1 MTGTGTPARPRS
13 QLNGEVAEKIAR
25 FKTVF
30 IPYPK
35 HVDLHDRWDYL
46 QQLGVR
52 TRGQPQ
58 MGIRVLAP
66 TGSGKSTAALAYQAR
81 VERDRPPTKTFRP
94 IVKVDLERG
103 STSKKLMTSIL
114 DRFGDPYASHGNEL
128 ALKRRVFACF
138 EHFGTELLIVDEV
151 QHLNYRN
158 GLKNDVTDTLKGM
171 LDAGLVPM
179 AFLGTEDAEQMF
191 RRNLQLNGRLLAP
204 CDIRPLDPK
213 REDDRRNFS
222 QFVARLEKVIVDEAI
237 LREQSDLA
245 GAGILAALFEVSAGV
260 VGRVSRLVQVAL
272 EFALRRGA
280 HRLEPRD
287 LADAVDQWAIEQNF
301 ISHNPVR
308 RLLNA

>member
-1 MTGTGTPARPRS
+1 MIETCTSARTRS

-25 FKTVF
+25 FKAVF

-35 HVDLHDRWDYL
+35 HVNLHDRWDYL

-52 TRGQPQ
+52 TKGQPQ
-58 MGIRVLAP
+58 MGLRVLAP
-66 TGSGKSTAALAYQAR
+66 TGSGKSTAAEAYQAL

-94 IVKVDLERG
+94 IVKVDLEKK
-103 STSKKLMTSIL
+103 STSKKLMMSIL
-114 DRFGDPYASHGNEL
+114 DKFGDPYATHGNEL

-158 GLKNDVTDTLKGM
+158 GFNNDVTDTLKGM

-179 AFLGTEDAEQMF
+179 AFLGTEKAEQMF

-213 REDDRRNFS
+213 REDDRRDFS
-222 QFVARLEKVIVDEAI
+222 QFVARLEKIIVDQGVLQERSNLAEA
-237 LREQSDLA
+237 
-245 GAGILAALFEVSAGV
+245 GVLAALFEVSAGV
-260 VGRVSRLVQVAL
+260 IGRVSRLFQIGL

-301 ISHNPVR
+301 ISCNPVR
-308 RLLNA
+308 RLLDA

>member
-1 MTGTGTPARPRS
+1 MTGASTPAKSRS

-25 FKTVF
+25 FKSVF
-30 IPYPK
+30 VPYPK
-35 HVDLHDRWDYL
+35 HIDLHDRWDYL
-46 QQLGVR
+46 QQLGVK

-58 MGIRVLAP
+58 MGLRVLAP

-81 VERDRPPTKTFRP
+81 VERERPATQTFRP

-114 DRFGDPYASHGNEL
+114 DRFGDPYSSHGNEL
-128 ALKRRVFACF
+128 TLKRRVFACF

-179 AFLGTEDAEQMF
+179 VFLGTEDAEQMF
-191 RRNLQLNGRLLAP
+191 SRNLQLNGRLLAP

-213 REDDRRNFS
+213 RESERRIFS
-222 QFVARLEKVIVDEAI
+222 QFVARLEKVIIDEAI
-237 LREQSDLA
+237 LQERSDFAEAGVLA
-245 GAGILAALFEVSAGV
+245 PLFEVSAGV
-260 VGRVSRLVQVAL
+260 VGRVSRLFQVAL
-272 EFALRRGA
+272 EFAIRRGA
-280 HRLEPRD
+280 LRLEPCD
-287 LADAVDQWAIEQNF
+287 LADAIDRWAIEQNF
-301 ISHNPVR
+301 ISHNPLR
-308 RLLNA
+308 RLVDA